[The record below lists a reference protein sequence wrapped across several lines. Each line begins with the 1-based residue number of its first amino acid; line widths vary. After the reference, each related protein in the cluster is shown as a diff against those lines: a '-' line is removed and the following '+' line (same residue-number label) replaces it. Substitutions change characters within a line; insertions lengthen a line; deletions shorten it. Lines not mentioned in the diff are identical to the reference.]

1 MVTVFSL
8 NVTCFGYPDWFS
20 YGLLP
25 PVGIN
30 FRKLAKHNLMVVVV
44 VVVVVVV
51 IGFSMHQFILYA
63 VQ

>member
-20 YGLLP
+20 YGPLP

-30 FRKLAKHNLMVVVV
+30 FGKLAKHNLM
-44 VVVVVVV
+44 VVVVVV